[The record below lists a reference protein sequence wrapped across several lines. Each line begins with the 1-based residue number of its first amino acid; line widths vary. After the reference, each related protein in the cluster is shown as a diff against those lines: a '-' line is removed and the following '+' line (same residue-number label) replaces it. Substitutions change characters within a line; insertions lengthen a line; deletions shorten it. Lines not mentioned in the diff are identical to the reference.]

1 MHVYI
6 KLIVSLLLIF
16 CIADIPYVFY
26 QFVHFISFLAFGYF
40 AYDERDKQPK
50 WVVFYIIIAILF
62 QPFIKI
68 SFDRVLWNVVDII
81 VVFILLIS
89 LIKSN
94 RKINVDT
101 LEKIDS
107 FLIKKNLS
115 RIDFYT
121 PKYDNYIRKANL
133 INQQKII
140 SENFESIKFNE
151 VYVFGIRTLSDVYD
165 FEFIRYNF
173 SHEKIKFGFNK
184 NLYLIQIID
193 DRIDLMSDS
202 IKRFIDYAISCND
215 RKFCVVSI
223 PVDENIII
231 PLFAKAFNVC
241 NIYLPKKYVDFF
253 SNTIDPFLLNDFQ
266 LNGDNSY
273 FLNLDVKTKD
283 CQAIKKYFPGYLKY
297 FFRLYQEYNIDIV
310 SEFDSLI
317 YQSLVN
323 SFNFN
328 QHLITLIE
336 EEKSEEKQVL
346 LKDFLAFINGICSQC
361 GSNKNVS
368 LYNNIL
374 VSGVNFKYINFCYNC
389 YSKLNNE
396 EYFITTSINL
406 WITFNKN
413 LTNLYASNF
422 DKFYL
427 KEIRFISNTGEI
439 DFAKFGY
446 YFYHKGE
453 LYIISNNPKY
463 AEFNIKNTI
472 QHEMLIDNC
481 YDNYFVFK
489 SNYAGHYS
497 GFNDFKSIKLYTG
510 DIVKIKINSYSL
522 VGIVVSGV
530 YKGSNLDADF
540 ELYEVISNFN
550 YTNNFWVAF
559 LKDATQIEVYSN
571 IFSILDKYNNVN
583 INEVAE
589 ISARLNKDISQNTFT
604 LDGENIYITDNL
616 KFLKVF

>member
-1 MHVYI
+1 VRFA
-6 KLIVSLLLIF
+6 S
-16 CIADIPYVFY
+16 CI
-26 QFVHFISFLAFGYF
+26 AFGYF
-40 AYDERDKQPK
+40 AFGEQEKQTK
-50 WVVFYIIIAILF
+50 WALFYIALAILF
-62 QPFIKI
+62 QPFIKL
-68 SFDRVLWNVVDII
+68 SFDRLMWNVVDIN

-89 LIKSN
+89 LFKSR
-94 RKINVDT
+94 RKINVDR
-101 LEKIDS
+101 LEKNDS
-107 FLIKKNLS
+107 ILIKKNLN

-121 PKYDNYIRKANL
+121 SKYDINLRKANL

-165 FEFIRYNF
+165 FEYIRYNF
-173 SHEKIKFGFNK
+173 SLEQIKFGVNK

-193 DRIDLMSDS
+193 DRIDLISEA
-202 IKRFIDYAISCND
+202 IQRFIDYAISCND

-223 PVDENIII
+223 PVDDNIII
-231 PLFAKAFNVC
+231 PLFAKSFNVC
-241 NIYLPKKYVDFF
+241 NIYLPKKYIDFF
-253 SNTIDPFLLNDFQ
+253 SNSIDPFIINEIQFGGNNSYLLKSDLQTNDFQ
-266 LNGDNSY
+266 Y
-273 FLNLDVKTKD
+273 
-283 CQAIKKYFPGYLKY
+283 IKKYSPGYLKY
-297 FFRLYQEYNIDIV
+297 LFRLYEEYDIDII
-310 SEFDSLI
+310 SEFDNLI
-317 YQSLVN
+317 YQSIVN

-336 EEKSEEKQVL
+336 KEKSEEKQVL
-346 LKDFLAFINGICSQC
+346 LKDFLAFINEICSQC

-389 YSKLNNE
+389 YSKLKNE

-453 LYIISNNPKY
+453 LYIISNNPQY
-463 AEFNIKNTI
+463 AEFNIKNTF

-489 SNYAGHYS
+489 SNYAGHYT
-497 GFNDFKSIKLYTG
+497 GFKDILSNKIYTG
-510 DIVKIKINSYSL
+510 DIVKIKINSNTII
-522 VGIVVSGV
+522 GIVVSGTL
-530 YKGSNLDADF
+530 KGYNLDQNF
-540 ELYEVISNFN
+540 ELYEVMSNFN
-550 YTNNFWVAF
+550 YTNNFWYAF
-559 LKDATQIEVYSN
+559 LKDAKQIEVYSN

-604 LDGENIYITDNL
+604 LDGENIYISDNL
-616 KFLKVF
+616 KLL